1 MNKIE
6 FHYESS
12 PVFVLLPV
20 LGIKFNKKERIY
32 SSDAYEVVVAWGFWM
47 GVFVIR

>member
-32 SSDAYEVVVAWGFWM
+32 SSDAYEVVFAWGFWM
-47 GVFVIR
+47 GVLVIR